1 MAENPR
7 VSVVIPVYNRADLI
21 GRAVE
26 SVLSQGVDELELLVV
41 DDGSTDETPETVRT
55 LSQQDAR
62 VQLLQQ
68 ENGGSGAARHTGLQ
82 AARGEFVAFLDSD
95 DYWLPGYLSKQLELL
110 AGAEPDVVAVVC
122 DGTAVERDKPD
133 VSHFA
138 EVGYEPPSDVPTVID
153 TPRQLW
159 EPFMAPYIQ
168 GTIYRRAALRDVDAF
183 SARLRNSD
191 DFETLVRMSF
201 AGRFIVNPESM
212 FIQDRGMSGQASH
225 NKGTKLKPSFF
236 QARYVAAKFAY
247 DHDTDP
253 ALRRRDKQAY
263 LNAYRSYLRAM
274 AKDPDS
280 GSVRPHI
287 GGLFACGWHTKSALL
302 GLVLFLGPLGSRCWE
317 ALSSAKER
325 RREQAAGAGQGVA

>member
-1 MAENPR
+1 MAENPQ

-21 GRAVE
+21 DRAVE
-26 SVLSQGVDELELLVV
+26 SVLSQDVDDLEVLVV
-41 DDGSTDETPETVRT
+41 DDGSTDATPDAVRA
-55 LSQQDAR
+55 LSERDAR

-95 DYWLPGYLSKQLELL
+95 DYWLPGYLSRQLNLL
-110 AGAEPDVVAVVC
+110 RDAEPDVVAVVC

-138 EVGYEPPSDVPTVID
+138 EVGYEAPADVPTVIE

-168 GTIYRRAALRDVDAF
+168 GTIYRRAALREVDAF

-201 AGRFIVNPESM
+201 AGRFIVNPESL

-225 NKGTKLKPSFF
+225 NKGTKLKPTFF

-253 ALRRRDKQAY
+253 ELRQRDKRAY

-280 GSVRPHI
+280 GSVRPHL
-287 GGLFACGWHTKSALL
+287 GGLFACGWHTKSAVL
-302 GLVLFLGPLGSRCWE
+302 GLVLFFGPLGSKLWE
-317 ALSSAKER
+317 SLSQARER
-325 RREQAAGAGQGVA
+325 RQEAAAGTGQGAA